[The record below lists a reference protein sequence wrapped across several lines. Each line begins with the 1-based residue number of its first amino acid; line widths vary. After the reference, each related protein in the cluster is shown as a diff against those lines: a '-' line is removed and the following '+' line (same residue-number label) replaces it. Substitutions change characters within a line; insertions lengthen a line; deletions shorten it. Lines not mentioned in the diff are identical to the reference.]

1 MPEALRE
8 RVRGQLREALA
19 AAGQAVALAA
29 LGDAVALDVDLGV
42 DSYQLTEVA
51 RHLEEAHALRFTLV
65 DWVLAAD
72 ETEAGYTVG
81 SLLDYVVSHLEALE
95 PKP

>member
-1 MPEALRE
+1 MSEALRE
-8 RVRGQLREALA
+8 AVRGQLREALA
-19 AAGQAVALAA
+19 AAGQDVALAD
-29 LGDAVALDVDLGV
+29 LGDAVALDADLGV

-65 DWVLAAD
+65 DWVVSAD
-72 ETEAGYTVG
+72 ETEAGFTVG
-81 SLLDYVVSHLEALE
+81 SLLDYVVARLEALE